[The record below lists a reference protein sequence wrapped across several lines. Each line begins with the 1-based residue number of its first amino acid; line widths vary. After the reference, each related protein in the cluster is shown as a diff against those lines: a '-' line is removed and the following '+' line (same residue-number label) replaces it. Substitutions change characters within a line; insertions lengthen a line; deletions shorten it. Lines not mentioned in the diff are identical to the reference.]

1 MAQRGQSAHEAQE
14 ELEAY
19 RDRLAREKSRQE
31 MIRRLRWPLLCL
43 VLGVIIAFLIFV
55 LMSDRPKEWV
65 DHLRNID
72 IVDSVKGPSEFF
84 QPTPEESCQSTSEN
98 IVKIIG
104 EDDRWPMQ
112 ITQIEVIE
120 TDPVTCKGVAYFLDG
135 TVDTIK
141 FSDRSGRI
149 GFEPF
154 PSVTCADLGQ
164 RVIRYSENEPRP
176 LVRVTGPRPI
186 ATEPGDRLSC
196 RGVAEYADGGEEI
209 ISMHEDAEVAV
220 NIQRLRSETCQDLGD
235 QLALIGKTKPTWPVK
250 LENLSPISQESGDGL
265 SCKATVTY
273 RDGDIAAMEI
283 YEDASMSIGF
293 RALALSERECDKTLT
308 HAIIEMAKDNA
319 SRDVSKR
326 QILKIYDPEE
336 ISRTTHKLTCGGQAM
351 FDTSGKEMI
360 EFYVEED
367 KDGDRFI
374 GFDAE

>member
-1 MAQRGQSAHEAQE
+1 
-14 ELEAY
+14 
-19 RDRLAREKSRQE
+19 
-31 MIRRLRWPLLCL
+31 
-43 VLGVIIAFLIFV
+43 
-55 LMSDRPKEWV
+55 
-65 DHLRNID
+65 
-72 IVDSVKGPSEFF
+72 
-84 QPTPEESCQSTSEN
+84 
-98 IVKIIG
+98 
-104 EDDRWPMQ
+104 
-112 ITQIEVIE
+112 
-120 TDPVTCKGVAYFLDG
+120 
-135 TVDTIK
+135 
-141 FSDRSGRI
+141 
-149 GFEPF
+149 
-154 PSVTCADLGQ
+154 
-164 RVIRYSENEPRP
+164 
-176 LVRVTGPRPI
+176 
-186 ATEPGDRLSC
+186 
-196 RGVAEYADGGEEI
+196 
-209 ISMHEDAEVAV
+209 MHEDAEVTV

-351 FDTSGKEMI
+351 FDTSEKEMI

-374 GFDAE
+374 GFNAE